1 MEGETSNLF
10 TLSSAARWKLMEI
23 APIYWFAHPQKAKHT
38 GQVINS
44 SGAPAVSNS
53 SLRLKVAA
61 SSVSAAS
68 DRKKLKQVLPP
79 LTVTLIGLCC
89 MSHALRCLLRNH
101 VLLLH
106 FLILFTIFAH
116 ARHTPS
122 FAETMSEQEPIYSKD
137 NCISAQTGRGSHE
150 LSTWRVGVPTPR
162 ANIGGIAIATH
173 PIPFRVPFLRIDN
186 LLQCRY

>member
-122 FAETMSEQEPIYSKD
+122 FAETMSEQETIPSIPKTTAFRPNQAEEATS
-137 NCISAQTGRGSHE
+137 CRLGE
-150 LSTWRVGVPTPR
+150 LVCQRPEQ
-162 ANIGGIAIATH
+162 I
-173 PIPFRVPFLRIDN
+173 LEE
-186 LLQCRY
+186 